1 MAYTP
6 SGYAKKLRKAAQD
19 ASPKTVLVLKK
30 GSLNIKKA
38 ARDTVASSHSNPGK
52 AAAGYHINFE
62 QIAKLAFEIGYDKPA
77 GGLGTMNEYG
87 SASNSPDNALGM
99 ALEEEGPAVEKFL
112 FKEIEKL
119 I

>member
-6 SGYAKKLRKAAQD
+6 SAYAKKLRKAAQD

-30 GSLNIKKA
+30 GALEIKKE
-38 ARDTVASSHSNPGK
+38 ARNTVAASHSNPGK
-52 AAAGYHINFE
+52 AAAGYFINFE

-77 GGLGTMNEYG
+77 GALGTMNEYG
-87 SASNSPDNALGM
+87 SAGNSPDNALGM
-99 ALEEEGPAVEKFL
+99 ALDEEAAVVEKYL